1 MSEKLKKSNLDIHSV
16 QTTIWSFS
24 SSATVVTF
32 TLFSSSDVG
41 CFIQE
46 GRTRFLGNNML
57 SARLSELLF
66 VDNVSA
72 SFSPLNLV
80 SEALINISPRFG
92 IGTGVHQV

>member
-16 QTTIWSFS
+16 QTTVWSFP

-32 TLFSSSDVG
+32 TLFSNSDVG

-46 GRTRFLGNNML
+46 RRTRFLGNNPL

-72 SFSPLNLV
+72 SFFSFELGV
-80 SEALINISPRFG
+80 RSFG
-92 IGTGVHQV
+92 KYFTRI

>member
-1 MSEKLKKSNLDIHSV
+1 MSEELKKSNLDIHSV
-16 QTTIWSFS
+16 QTTVWSFP

-32 TLFSSSDVG
+32 TLFSSSDVC

-46 GRTRFLGNNML
+46 GRTRFLGNNQL

-72 SFSPLNLV
+72 SFFSFEL
-80 SEALINISPRFG
+80 
-92 IGTGVHQV
+92 GVRSVGKYFTRI